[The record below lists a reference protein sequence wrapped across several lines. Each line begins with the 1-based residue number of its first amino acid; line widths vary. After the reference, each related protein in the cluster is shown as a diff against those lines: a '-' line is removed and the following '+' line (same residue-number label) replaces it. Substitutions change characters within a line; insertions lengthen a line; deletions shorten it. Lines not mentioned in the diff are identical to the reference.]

1 MGGILEC
8 KEEFIQARK
17 PFTEFLSLNRE
28 GKEGYAQ
35 FKAILTQLS
44 PAWGLRPLGYCS
56 CIRPPS
62 PTDLMSKNWI
72 LFCLWWGSLKRAPY
86 SQGWELCFKVR
97 NYKNWALVCSVFVF
111 FWFDCFLIYGHFSP
125 AQNRTAKL
133 QSPAEPSSV
142 TAFNLRVL

>member
-1 MGGILEC
+1 MGGILER

-56 CIRPPS
+56 CIGPPS

-72 LFCLWWGSLKRAPY
+72 LFCLWRGSLKRAPY
-86 SQGWELCFKVR
+86 SQGWELFFKVR
-97 NYKNWALVCSVFVF
+97 NYKNWGLVCSVFVF
-111 FWFDCFLIYGHFSP
+111 FFFFDLTVFLFMDIL
-125 AQNRTAKL
+125 AQLRIEQQNCSHQLNPVQL
-133 QSPAEPSSV
+133 QHSI
-142 TAFNLRVL
+142 